1 MSNVILSDIL
11 VSVLPIPGTAQDA
24 PKPARQA
31 LRRTE
36 SIPAL
41 GARPPLT
48 ASFSYDRALRQV
60 IVTLQ
65 RPDTGAVVAQF
76 PPDKVLQLIAALMN
90 LANKQL
96 DEIA

>member
-1 MSNVILSDIL
+1 MPAN
-11 VSVLPIPGTAQDA
+11 PQDA
-24 PKPARQA
+24 PKPVKQEP
-31 LRRTE
+31 RRKE
-36 SIPAL
+36 LIPAI

-48 ASFSYDRALRQV
+48 ASFAYDKNLKQV

-76 PPDKVLQLIAALMN
+76 PPDKVLNLIAALMD
-90 LANKQL
+90 LANKHL

>member
-1 MSNVILSDIL
+1 MPAN
-11 VSVLPIPGTAQDA
+11 PQDA
-24 PKPARQA
+24 PKPVKQEP
-31 LRRTE
+31 RRTE
-36 SIPAL
+36 LIPAI

-48 ASFSYDRALRQV
+48 ASFAYDKNLKQV

-76 PPDKVLQLIAALMN
+76 PPDKVLNLIAALMD
-90 LANKQL
+90 LANKHL